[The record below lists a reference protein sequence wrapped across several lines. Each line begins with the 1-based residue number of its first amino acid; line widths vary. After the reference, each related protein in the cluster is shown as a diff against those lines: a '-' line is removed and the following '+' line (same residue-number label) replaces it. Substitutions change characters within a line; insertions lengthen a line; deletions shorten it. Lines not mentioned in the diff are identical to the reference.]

1 MILLIIEQLW
11 LPCRLIIVV
20 SLPSC
25 CANIANLLSMRHSL
39 PTFWIIVARLPLP
52 HSCGIMLLT
61 KQCETTQGLINAALI
76 AILPLRHHCQI
87 AFAPTGTCDT
97 IIILQHSFVASA
109 SNLLTRIHFLQIM
122 LNVHSLYRFVVN
134 HTRPF
139 SYIMRTPVL
148 LTLFTSLLLGIIVL
162 NHRSLLQGI
171 QVSL

>member
-1 MILLIIEQLW
+1 
-11 LPCRLIIVV
+11 VG
-20 SLPSC
+20 SC
-25 CANIANLLSMRHSL
+25 CLQSSVRPHKVLSMRHSL
-39 PTFWIIVARLPLP
+39 PSY
-52 HSCGIMLLT
+52 HCGIIAKLHLRSQALATPLSSLLF
-61 KQCETTQGLINAALI
+61 
-76 AILPLRHHCQI
+76 LRLHRHS
-87 AFAPTGTCDT
+87 FAPTGTCDT